1 MLKRRRYFYKDST
14 RSDVQGISKSGVV
27 FDRYTYSICIWLRIR
42 YTVGY
47 RMKFTNIPVT
57 NENAIT

>member
-1 MLKRRRYFYKDST
+1 M
-14 RSDVQGISKSGVV
+14 QGISKSGVV
-27 FDRYTYSICIWLRIR
+27 FDRYTYSICIWIRIR